1 MVLKALI
8 FHISFQDSNDIFLK
22 VAQRQT
28 NCQCQWWTEGV
39 ECDSIIDIIVSIMWQ
54 LSQMSHHQTSA
65 FLVTPAFIIEP
76 MIIIMLITKCQYPV
90 CASWKGENKEPKN
103 KDACDAF
110 HGLLSSSYLTSW
122 ASIDSSQGH
131 LQDKKWFTT
140 HVFVETF
147 AFK

>member
-8 FHISFQDSNDIFLK
+8 FHISFQDANDIFLK

-65 FLVTPAFIIEP
+65 FLVTPVFIIEP
-76 MIIIMLITKCQYPV
+76 MIIIMLISNQMSIPSLRIMKRGKQGTKKIRMLVTHSMASYHLHISPV
-90 CASWKGENKEPKN
+90 ER
-103 KDACDAF
+103 
-110 HGLLSSSYLTSW
+110 
-122 ASIDSSQGH
+122 ASIVPRVIFKTKSD
-131 LQDKKWFTT
+131 LQPMFL
-140 HVFVETF
+140 
-147 AFK
+147 